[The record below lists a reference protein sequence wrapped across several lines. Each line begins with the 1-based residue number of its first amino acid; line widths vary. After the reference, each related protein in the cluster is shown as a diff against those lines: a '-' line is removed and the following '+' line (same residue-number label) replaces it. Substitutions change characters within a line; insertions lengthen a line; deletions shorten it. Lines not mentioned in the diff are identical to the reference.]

1 MLCDEGGGISIFW
14 FDSDLMI
21 GGEEIAAD
29 EVFCGDGY
37 PLLDVLD
44 AGKVSWIALY
54 VTIDF
59 SKVSYKAERVLV
71 RLLDK

>member
-1 MLCDEGGGISIFW
+1 
-14 FDSDLMI
+14 MI